1 MLGLSHLEKEIN
13 KHSVSDDSTGDE
25 RARDRQIASSVL
37 AGAAGVTGED
47 LSITESKHIV

>member
-1 MLGLSHLEKEIN
+1 MVVVVRVGGERPAR
-13 KHSVSDDSTGDE
+13 DE

-47 LSITESKHIV
+47 LSTTENKHIV